1 MSWVWD
7 QSRSGPTQRLVLLAI
22 ADCAND
28 RGTDAYPAASTLA
41 KKTGLSERGV
51 RKAINDLQSIGELEV
66 DYKAGPKGCNRY
78 RVLMPDLAPHAGSD
92 PAPRATLDP
101 ELSAGYPEHG
111 AGLEGT
117 RHDVH
122 SAPRAGSS
130 RHHVPGTRHETTG
143 DPAPGAPEPSLNH
156 PPTEPS
162 LEPSLSGALFEPQ
175 TKPPRKTA
183 TKPGADPAFDAFW
196 AAYPRKIS
204 KGHARKAWTTAT
216 ATGTDPAE
224 IITAT
229 EAHAARCARN
239 RTEERFIPHPATWLN
254 GERWGDQPETDRV
267 GASTNGYRP
276 FRNPTDSSA
285 YEGEL

>member
-1 MSWVWD
+1 MSVGVMAWVWKHS
-7 QSRSGPTQRLVLLAI
+7 QSKPVQRLVLLAI

-28 RGTDAYPAASTLA
+28 RGTDAFPAASTLA

-78 RVLMPDLAPHAGSD
+78 RVLMPDLAPHAGS
-92 PAPRATLDP
+92 T
-101 ELSAGYPEHG
+101 
-111 AGLEGT
+111 
-117 RHDVH
+117 
-122 SAPRAGSS
+122 

-143 DPAPGAPEPSLNH
+143 DPAPRAPEPSLNH